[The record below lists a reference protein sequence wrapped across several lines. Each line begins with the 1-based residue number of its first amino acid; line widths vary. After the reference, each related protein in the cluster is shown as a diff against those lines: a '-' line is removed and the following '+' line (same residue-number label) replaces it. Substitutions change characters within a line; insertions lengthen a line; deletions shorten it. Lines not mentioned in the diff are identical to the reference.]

1 MSARWLVVLALVA
14 GCKKQEQAAPVD
26 TDTAPPIPAA
36 ELARG
41 KDACTAYVTQVCACA
56 TEPAQQACKLAKA
69 LPELARAMEERG
81 RDPKSLRIVPFGAL
95 PDEGKLAYYEQI
107 GVTETVFR
115 VPTAGRDEVFS
126 VLDKWARLIGK

>member
-69 LPELARAMEERG
+69 LPEAIEVGMQVAT
-81 RDPKSLRIVPFGAL
+81 S
-95 PDEGKLAYYEQI
+95 PDSKRREVLQANDSIRKTFKECIEQAGKLSSL
-107 GVTETVFR
+107 GC
-115 VPTAGRDEVFS
+115 
-126 VLDKWARLIGK
+126 

>member
-56 TEPAQQACKLAKA
+56 TEPGSPGEQTVPHRAFEDQAS
-69 LPELARAMEERG
+69 R
-81 RDPKSLRIVPFGAL
+81 
-95 PDEGKLAYYEQI
+95 
-107 GVTETVFR
+107 
-115 VPTAGRDEVFS
+115 
-126 VLDKWARLIGK
+126 